1 MGQRLRGLSGKVRRN
16 KMIMPVVFLDGVTIL
31 FIEYLGVLFFL
42 KIAEQNFW
50 VPLLIMWM
58 WLLL

>member
-42 KIAEQNFW
+42 TIAEQNFW

>member
-31 FIEYLGVLFFL
+31 FIEYLGVVFFL
-42 KIAEQNFW
+42 TIAEQNFW
-50 VPLLIMWM
+50 VTLLIMWM
-58 WLLL
+58 WVLL